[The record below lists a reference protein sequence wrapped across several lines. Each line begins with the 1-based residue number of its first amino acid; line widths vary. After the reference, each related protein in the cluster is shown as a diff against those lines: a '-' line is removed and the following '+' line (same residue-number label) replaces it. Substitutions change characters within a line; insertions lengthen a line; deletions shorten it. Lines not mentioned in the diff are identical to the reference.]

1 MKKVLITQRID
12 KIGSFNEERDN
23 LDVNLIK
30 FLEKVRLMPI
40 LLPNRY
46 LDQKTYIK
54 KIKPDGIIL
63 SGGGDPLKK
72 DQRRKNEI
80 NLIKYSITKNIPLIG
95 ICRGAQVINLF
106 YGGQIKKVKGHV
118 RKFHKIKL
126 DKGKKIKVNSFHDLG
141 FDENM
146 LGKELIS
153 LSKSNDGIVKY
164 FRHKKLNIFG
174 IMWHPERNKKFQNY
188 DLKLFKNIISI

>member
-1 MKKVLITQRID
+1 
-12 KIGSFNEERDN
+12 
-23 LDVNLIK
+23 
-30 FLEKVRLMPI
+30 MPI

-54 KIKPDGIIL
+54 KIKPAGIIL

>member
-1 MKKVLITQRID
+1 MVL
-12 KIGSFNEERDN
+12 FYLEEE
-23 LDVNLIK
+23 I
-30 FLEKVRLMPI
+30 
-40 LLPNRY
+40 
-46 LDQKTYIK
+46 
-54 KIKPDGIIL
+54 
-63 SGGGDPLKK
+63 PLK

-146 LGKELIS
+146 LG
-153 LSKSNDGIVKY
+153 
-164 FRHKKLNIFG
+164 
-174 IMWHPERNKKFQNY
+174 
-188 DLKLFKNIISI
+188 LKN